1 MSGDEEEANP
11 LQELYTRAATT
22 KRSLT
27 RSKKDLQLGL
37 RALQE
42 APSSSHFFDELIKYQ
57 AVYRERRTRVYDV
70 YDRIED
76 QISDELFKK
85 DFGKQ
90 CKDIEKDYEALEEE
104 ARVVI
109 SRHQEALAD
118 ISANISQAR
127 ASGGGGA
134 GGGGPATPRWKLE
147 ASFEPKPPLK
157 LDMGGEELANWERQ
171 FKMYYD
177 ISNLQQADITTQRA
191 VLQNCLNTDLQ
202 VKLHE
207 DISGILDIKAGLSL
221 IRDEFKRRHP
231 RVVRRHHLF
240 SIEQKRDEYSFS
252 ETVTRLDALAR
263 DADLTDMSKDSILC
277 HLMLRACKD
286 DNLRAK
292 MLEVQEADMTQLR
305 LKEVVEL
312 YEIIQRTNNGL
323 AEKEKVKRAKA
334 GDSSICY
341 RCQGRGHFAS
351 NCTVPEKSLFCQT
364 CSEHEIPLPHSHNS
378 FPGCKGKKKEDSNE
392 KKEDSSE
399 KKEETEAKEVG
410 KGKRAKAKGWESPAG
425 EPESSDSEDERVH
438 ARRVKT
444 EDKTQEDVPAGEPES
459 SDNEEDEDDPMAD
472 SGCAS
477 TEEEEEEDV
486 YFGGNADFVQLKI
499 RSKVAA
505 PPETSG
511 APADLR
517 SNEKGLSAVPPRGRS
532 PAVEKAEKVPVR
544 KKEKSVQQQRKMQ
557 CNKSACCNPRLI
569 CGIAAMVVLLL
580 FAGFI
585 KWINSEE
592 ETTNN
597 VDPKVSGDNNKI
609 DIRTDNKH
617 EISLLHIDNL
627 ASSQRT
633 ANGLM
638 IGGFVTILLIA
649 TLIFY
654 NHKKTKRQRRR
665 EKARERLQMMNKI
678 QAVEDEMINR
688 GFMPRKKMKKAK
700 KMKNKTKKARRSK
713 KTDMDI
719 EAKEEQ
725 SASSN
730 EDSD

>member
-1 MSGDEEEANP
+1 MSGEEEEVNP

-57 AVYRERRTRVYDV
+57 AVYRERRTKVYEVYDK
-70 YDRIED
+70 IED
-76 QISDELFKK
+76 QISDELFKQN
-85 DFGKQ
+85 FGKQ
-90 CKDIEKDYEALEEE
+90 CKEVEKDYEALEEE
-104 ARVVI
+104 ARLAI
-109 SRHQEALAD
+109 SRHQQALAD
-118 ISANISQAR
+118 ISANLSQVR
-127 ASGGGGA
+127 AGGGAA
-134 GGGGPATPRWKLE
+134 GGGGPSTPRWKLE
-147 ASFEPKPPLK
+147 SSFEPRPPLK
-157 LDMGGEELANWERQ
+157 LEMGGEELANWERQ
-171 FKMYYD
+171 FKMYFD
-177 ISNLQQADITTQRA
+177 ISNLKLADISTQRA
-191 VLQNCLNTDLQ
+191 VLQNCLHTDLQ

-207 DISGILDIKAGLSL
+207 GISGILDIKAGLSL

-240 SIEQKRDEYSFS
+240 SVEQKRDEYSFS
-252 ETVTRLDALAR
+252 DTVTRLDALAR
-263 DADLTDMSKDSILC
+263 DADLTDLSKDSILC
-277 HLMLRACKD
+277 HLMLRACKND
-286 DNLRAK
+286 DLRAK
-292 MLEVQEADMTQLR
+292 MLEVPEDEMTQLR
-305 LKEVVEL
+305 LKEVIEL
-312 YEIIQRTNNGL
+312 YEVIQRTNKGL
-323 AEKEKVKRAKA
+323 AEKEKAKRAKA
-334 GDSSICY
+334 GDGSICY

-351 NCTVPEKSLFCQT
+351 NCTVPEKTLFCQT

-392 KKEDSSE
+392 KKD
-399 KKEETEAKEVG
+399 ETEAKEVG
-410 KGKRAKAKGWESPAG
+410 KGKRAKVRGHSPAG
-425 EPESSDSEDERVH
+425 EPESSESEDEQVH

-444 EDKTQEDVPAGEPES
+444 EDKIEEDVPAGEPQS
-459 SDNEEDEDDPMAD
+459 SDNEEDEDDPIID
-472 SGCAS
+472 SGWAS
-477 TEEEEEEDV
+477 SMEEEEEEEDV
-486 YFGGNADFVQLKI
+486 FFSGTADFVQLKV

-505 PPETSG
+505 DPETSW

-532 PAVEKAEKVPVR
+532 PVVGKADRVPVR
-544 KKEKSVQQQRKMQ
+544 KKEETVQQQRKMQ
-557 CNKSACCNPRLI
+557 CSTSACCNPKLI
-569 CGIAAMVVLLL
+569 CGMIVMVVLLL
-580 FAGFI
+580 VAGVI

-597 VDPKVSGDNNKI
+597 VDPEVTGNNNKI
-609 DIRTDNKH
+609 AIRTDNKH

-638 IGGFVTILLIA
+638 IGGFVTILLVA
-649 TLIFY
+649 ALIFY
-654 NHKKTKRQRRR
+654 KYNKTKIQRRR
-665 EKARERLQMMNKI
+665 EKTRERLQMMNKI

-688 GFMPRKKMKKAK
+688 GFMPRKKMKKTK

-713 KTDMDI
+713 KTETDI

-725 SASSN
+725 SISSN